1 ELSHSAHRNN
11 VIIPHLISVACDEP
25 AVHIDLTTFDQPRKA
40 AAGGGKGER
49 EQAVKPDRCH
59 SSLDFL
65 ERGRIADLPQRNFR
79 DSHTCMAHTY
89 KLFLDKAGHI
99 VVYEHERI
107 SVHGKDIADLCT
119 FYPKIQD
126 CSQIVPVCEFL

>member
-1 ELSHSAHRNN
+1 
-11 VIIPHLISVACDEP
+11 
-25 AVHIDLTTFDQPRKA
+25 
-40 AAGGGKGER
+40 
-49 EQAVKPDRCH
+49 
-59 SSLDFL
+59 
-65 ERGRIADLPQRNFR
+65 
-79 DSHTCMAHTY
+79 MAHTD

-126 CSQIVPVCEFL
+126 CSQIVPVCEFLAESAVQGRNPYRPERVSDFLWRKLFFP